1 MTTVNVTT
9 IQNTVDVT
17 AAGSTAVVAVPTT
30 TTVTAVTA
38 GPQGPIG
45 PPGPAGLVVDS
56 TAKVNQSV
64 VYYDGGTSTFKAD
77 GVWTTDTLSDG
88 GNF

>member
-1 MTTVNVTT
+1 MTTVNVTSVT
-9 IQNTVDVT
+9 NTVVATDNS
-17 AAGSTAVVAVPTT
+17 GSTTVQVPV
-30 TTVTAVTA
+30 TTVVDAISV

-45 PPGPAGLVVDS
+45 PPGPAGLVVDT